1 MTFFSNLEEY
11 LFPSSDDIFIDSEK
25 NNISLL
31 KINNFSEASAL
42 DCSTELG
49 GVLYCLK
56 VNSTAHYGAAA
67 SSTLSSQLIN
77 YFN

>member
-1 MTFFSNLEEY
+1 MTFFLILDEY

-31 KINNFSEASAL
+31 KINNFFEAPAL

-56 VNSTAHYGAAA
+56 VNSKAHYWVAA
-67 SSTLSSQLIN
+67 SSTLLSQLIN
-77 YFN
+77 FFN